1 MRTRAGQVLA
11 ILASVAV
18 LVLAATGGLPEELGS
33 PLEVLGVVTGAWSV
47 WLLARNHPL
56 GWWVGLVM
64 VTVYGVVFYRARLF
78 GEVYLQVFYFA
89 TSLQAIVIWLRGG
102 ENHHERPVTHVPR
115 KLLAA
120 TVPIVV
126 IAIAVLRGVLI
137 QRGGASPFWD
147 ATTTVLSI
155 TAHLYLMGRYVESW
169 WLWITVDVIYLPLYA
184 SRGLHLTSGLYG
196 VFLVMAIQGLLTFRR
211 LAVVPEGAAA

>member
-1 MRTRAGQVLA
+1 VTSRIGLITALIASAAALA
-11 ILASVAV
+11 
-18 LVLAATGGLPEELGS
+18 LAALAKLPAELGS
-33 PLEVLGVVTGAWSV
+33 PLEVLGVVSGAWSV

-64 VTVYGVVFYRARLF
+64 VSVYGVVFYRARLY
-78 GEVYLQVFYFA
+78 GEVYLQVFYFV
-89 TSLQAIVIWLRGG
+89 TSLQAIVLWLRGG
-102 ENHHERPVTHVPR
+102 ADRTERPVAHAPR

-120 TVPIVV
+120 TLPIV
-126 IAIAVLRGVLI
+126 AVSIYLLRNVLI
-137 QRGGASPFWD
+137 ARDGAAPSWD

-184 SRGLHLTSGLYG
+184 SRGLQLTSGLYG
-196 VFLVMAIQGLLTFRR
+196 VFLAMAIQGLLTFRR
-211 LAVVPEGAAA
+211 LAQEGQTAT